1 MCFDNILIRYKCIL
15 LDLIDIITLF
25 VNHTQHVG
33 KILICLHKI
42 LLKSCEFFFFL
53 LEKPF
58 IHF

>member
-1 MCFDNILIRYKCIL
+1 MCFDNILIRYEYIL
-15 LDLIDIITLF
+15 LDLIDTFTML

-33 KILICLHKI
+33 KILIHLHKI
-42 LLKSCEFFFFL
+42 LLKSYELFFFL